1 MLALSLLAV
10 LATADPTITLEG
22 VLAQRRA
29 GPAEL
34 RAEAELGEARRAV
47 AEVAAR
53 QREAPVVAFEA
64 GPRRTA
70 GSTAADVAVDLELAL
85 LRRGGERGE
94 LVDALAT
101 AEGAVRSAARATTVR
116 TVRDAYVDA
125 WAAAERVRLRE
136 RDAALVER
144 WLALARRR
152 VEAGA
157 DPPFEA
163 EIVAAQLQGARLAL
177 AQARTAALGSWEAL
191 RAWATLP
198 EALAALAEPST
209 PASLGPAA
217 LDAGAMAGVVAV
229 RARARLAAGLLR
241 LGAAR
246 GLSRWSLSS
255 SLAREGDEDVAHLGF
270 SLRWPR
276 QGEEQA
282 IRSATEAE
290 VRAVER
296 EAEVETTAIA
306 ARAAAARALLRELDS
321 APGGPDLEAILA
333 ALEARLAEGKDRPVE
348 ALPLRREVLV
358 QLEEA
363 LDRRIA
369 LHRAAAVL
377 AELTTEVAP

>member
-10 LATADPTITLEG
+10 LATADPAITLDT

-34 RAEAELGEARRAV
+34 RAEAELAEARRAV
-47 AEVAAR
+47 VEAASR

-85 LRRGGERGE
+85 LRRGGERSE
-94 LVDALAT
+94 LVDALSA
-101 AEGAVRSAARATTVR
+101 AEGAVRSAARAATVR
-116 TVRDAYVDA
+116 TVRDAYVEA
-125 WAAAERVRLRE
+125 WAAGERVLLRE
-136 RDAALVER
+136 RDAAIVER

-177 AQARTAALGSWEAL
+177 AQARAEALGSWGAL

-198 EALAALAEPST
+198 EAPAALAEPST
-209 PASLGPAA
+209 PASPSPAPV
-217 LDAGAMAGVVAV
+217 DAGTTAAVAAV
-229 RARARLAAGLLR
+229 RARARLAASLLR
-241 LGAAR
+241 LGSAR
-246 GLSRWSLSS
+246 DRSRWRLSS

-270 SLRWPR
+270 ALRLPR
-276 QGEEQA
+276 HGEEQA
-282 IRSATEAE
+282 ILGATDAE
-290 VRAVER
+290 VRAVDR
-296 EAEVETTAIA
+296 EADLETTAIA
-306 ARAAAARALLRELDS
+306 ARAAAAAALLRELAA
-321 APGGPDLEAILA
+321 APQAPDLEAIIA
-333 ALEARLAEGKDRPVE
+333 ALDARLAEGKDRPVE
-348 ALPLRREVLV
+348 ALPLRREVLI

-363 LDRRIA
+363 LDRRVA
-369 LHRAAAVL
+369 AHRAAAAL
-377 AELTTEVAP
+377 AELTTEVTP